1 MTKHITITN
10 SDVSDFN
17 VKVTTQHKVEGHWV
31 DSAEPE
37 QSLNTP
43 GQSIDIALWDGKRI
57 IIEEAGYSDYHW
69 VKKEGK

>member
-1 MTKHITITN
+1 MTKHINIMN
-10 SDVSDFN
+10 ADVADFN
-17 VKVTTQHKVEGHWV
+17 LKITTQYKVEGHWV

-57 IIEEAGYSDYHW
+57 IIEENGYSDCHW